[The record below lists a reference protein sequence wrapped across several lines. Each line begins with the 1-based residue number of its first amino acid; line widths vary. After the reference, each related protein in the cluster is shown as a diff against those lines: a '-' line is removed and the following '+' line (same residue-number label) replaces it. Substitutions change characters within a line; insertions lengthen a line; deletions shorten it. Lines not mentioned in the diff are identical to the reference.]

1 MTGLESSIVKSQDE
15 ARRRT
20 GACGTLRA
28 FFPPHPARQ
37 AVVTAVAAA
46 VILAGLFSAGAAP
59 YVPADGA
66 QVLERLPAAGNQNL
80 RELRRLHADL
90 ARNPGDLA
98 LAIRV
103 ATQDIEA
110 ARAES
115 DPRYNGYAEAALGP
129 WIALPSPPNPVLLLR
144 ATLRQATHD
153 FRGALEDL
161 NRVISADPRNVQA
174 RLTRAIILQV
184 QGEYPDALKN
194 CFSLALFANNLV
206 TTTCVAS
213 VNGLNGRAQASRE
226 ALQDAFDRFGADES
240 PQLRL
245 WALTILAE
253 IDARVGDGVAAEQHF
268 RQALA
273 LGPRDGYLLGAYADF
288 LLDARRPQEVLAL
301 LQNESRIDALLLRLA
316 LAEQM
321 LGTRTLSRH
330 IFELSERFQ
339 MNRLRGDTSHQREEA
354 RFTLHLLQRVPE
366 ALRLAEAN
374 WSVQH
379 EPWDARTLLEAAL
392 AGGDSIA
399 ARPVLEW
406 LRTSQ
411 LEDNQIRRLAT
422 RLREVPQ

>member
-1 MTGLESSIVKSQDE
+1 VESLDE
-15 ARRRT
+15 ARRRA
-20 GACGTLRA
+20 GACGTFRGL
-28 FFPPHPARQ
+28 FPPHAARQ
-37 AVVTAVAAA
+37 SVVAAVAAA
-46 VILAGLFSAGAAP
+46 VILARVFSACAAP
-59 YVPADGA
+59 YVPADDG
-66 QVLERLPAAGNQNL
+66 QVLERLPTAGNQNL

-129 WIALPSPPNPVLLLR
+129 WIALPRPPNAVLLLR
-144 ATLRQATHD
+144 ATLRQTTHD
-153 FRGALEDL
+153 FHGALEDL
-161 NRVISADPRNVQA
+161 NRVISTDPRNLQA

-184 QGEYPDALKN
+184 VGEYPDALKN
-194 CFSLALFANNLV
+194 CFSLALFADNLV
-206 TTTCVAS
+206 TTTCIAS
-213 VNGLNGRAQASRE
+213 VNGLNGHAQASRE
-226 ALQDAFDRFGADES
+226 ALQEAFDRAGAGET

-253 IDARVGDGVAAEQHF
+253 IDARAGDGVAAERHF

-273 LGPRDGYLLGAYADF
+273 LGLRDGYLLGAYADF
-288 LLDARRPQEVLAL
+288 LLDAGRPQEVLAL
-301 LQNESRIDALLLRLA
+301 LANESRVDALLLRLA
-316 LAEQM
+316 LAEQT
-321 LGTRTLSRH
+321 LGTRALSQH

-339 MNRLRGDTSHQREEA
+339 MSRLRGDTSHQREEA
-354 RFTLHLLQRVPE
+354 RFTLHLLKRVPE

-392 AGGDSIA
+392 AGGDTIA
-399 ARPVLEW
+399 AQPVLEW

-411 LEDNQIRRLAT
+411 LEDNQIRRLAA